1 MEILLAFMGSLCV
14 GVLFNVKR
22 KNLIWVGLS
31 GTLGWIAYSF
41 FSKMTEEMIV
51 PTFMGA
57 LIVGL
62 YSEFAARAFRSPATI
77 FSISGIFPLVPGIA
91 AYNTIQYIVENK
103 LQEAAAKGVETMA
116 AAIAIA
122 FGIMLT
128 STAFRFARKLAGK

>member
-1 MEILLAFMGSLCV
+1 MEVLLAFIGSLCV
-14 GVLFNVKR
+14 GVLFNVK
-22 KNLIWVGLS
+22 KKKLLWVGLS

-41 FSKMTEEMIV
+41 FYRMTGEVIV

-57 LIVGL
+57 LVVGL
-62 YSEFAARAFRSPATI
+62 YSEFAARAFKSPATI

-103 LQEAAAKGVETMA
+103 LQEALAKGVETMT

-122 FGIMLT
+122 FGIMLI
-128 STAFRFARKLAGK
+128 STVFRFVIKLSGK